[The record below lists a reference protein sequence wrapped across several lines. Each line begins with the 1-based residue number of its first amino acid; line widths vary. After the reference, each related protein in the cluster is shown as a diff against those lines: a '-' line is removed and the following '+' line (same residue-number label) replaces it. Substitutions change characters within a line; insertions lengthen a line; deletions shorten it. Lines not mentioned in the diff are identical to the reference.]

1 MGYIYWSL
9 QKTNVSDSLEPGSK
23 EYEMYRQ
30 HYKKDFENR
39 ILMSEEETLEHYK
52 KFAYKNP
59 LFSRIY
65 SLTLAFENA
74 GQLRVKYFTGNERDL
89 IMTFLNTLKD
99 SHFSDYGVVHYD
111 AEVILPYLGT
121 RMAVNKIKTAIPP
134 QLQYQN
140 MRPWN
145 LLGTCV
151 RNYFQGAGLYKNTL
165 KEIAWIYGIEADYID
180 FQDEFTAYQDGHFE
194 ELEHSAV
201 NQIKTLANVH
211 RSLIGEELLE
221 DVVVGREHVQ
231 GVEEKE
237 ESNVL
242 KEIYEANSI
251 TPALKAK
258 IKKLCIGKRLTKKD
272 KENLFVILRGVLV
285 RTDFI
290 SNDQDNKATI
300 LSKEEQVRKLIE
312 EL

>member
-1 MGYIYWSL
+1 MAHIYWHL
-9 QKTNVSDSLEPGSK
+9 QKTNASDSLEVGSK
-23 EYEMYRQ
+23 EFELYRK
-30 HYKKDFENR
+30 HYKKDYETR
-39 ILMSEEETLEHYK
+39 ELMTEEETLEHYK

-65 SLTLAFENA
+65 SLTLAFENE
-74 GQLRVKYFTGNERDL
+74 GKLRAKYFIGNEKDL

-99 SHFSDYGVVHYD
+99 SHFNEYGVVHYD

-121 RMAVNKIKTAIPP
+121 RIAKNNIKTVLPKD
-134 QLQYQN
+134 LQYL
-140 MRPWN
+140 N
-145 LLGTCV
+145 LRKWQLTGTCI
-151 RNYFQGAGLYKNTL
+151 RDYFQGSGVYKNNL
-165 KEIAWIYGIEADYID
+165 EEIAWIYGIEADFID
-180 FQDEFTAYQDGHFE
+180 FQDEFTAYQNGSFE
-194 ELEHSAV
+194 ELEQSAV
-201 NQIKTLANVH
+201 NQIKTLVNVH
-211 RSLIGEELLE
+211 RSIIGEEILE
-221 DVVVGREHVQ
+221 EVVLNREV
-231 GVEEKE
+231 VENVEQKE
-237 ESNVL
+237 EVNVL
-242 KEIYEANSI
+242 KELYEANTL

-290 SNDQDNKATI
+290 NNDQDNKTTI